1 VGLPWGSR
9 RTRWRRTWP
18 EVLCPLGGAL
28 AAAEI
33 DSARRLTMLHG
44 GRGKRWQAASG
55 LLHGDGLRCAQPGG
69 EEQAMQAR
77 RRWRGEMGNGVT
89 PFGAGR
95 REEGGMRCSARLQGG
110 EMVGCARRKWAAL
123 RRNRAGSR
131 RCSGAVH
138 SGRSGD
144 HRRGAHGRTGL
155 VGSGT
160 RAWARFVACW
170 CCPNGDTARSARGIL
185 DPVES
190 PRHACGQRARRSAWA
205 VTSRSERPGRVL
217 ERIRLVSRVD
227 PFRR

>member
-28 AAAEI
+28 AAAET

-69 EEQAMQAR
+69 EEQAMQAL

-131 RCSGAVH
+131 RGAQGSERRPAAWRARSDRTRWGRGLVRGRASSRAGAVQM
-138 SGRSGD
+138 GT
-144 HRRGAHGRTGL
+144 RRGRHGESWTLSSLLGM
-155 VGSGT
+155 
-160 RAWARFVACW
+160 RAV
-170 CCPNGDTARSARGIL
+170 RG
-185 DPVES
+185 
-190 PRHACGQRARRSAWA
+190 RG
-205 VTSRSERPGRVL
+205 GRL
-217 ERIRLVSRVD
+217 GR
-227 PFRR
+227 